1 MNKTK
6 ATKLTLK
13 DLISKKEQ
21 VLNGKKKTADLYI
34 KSLDSIITIEK
45 PTIETVIDASKIDTG
60 AESDKYLVYH
70 CIVEPNLKDKELQKA
85 YGCVEPTEI
94 LKIFE
99 DGEISSIAK
108 ECMNLAGYGGSVSV
122 VNDLKN

>member
-1 MNKTK
+1 MSKEK
-6 ATKLTLK
+6 MTKLTLK

-21 VLNGKKKTADLYI
+21 VLSGKKKTRNLYI
-34 KSLDSIITIEK
+34 KSLDGIITIEK
-45 PTIETVIDASKIDTG
+45 PSLETVVDASKIDSG
-60 AESDKYLVYH
+60 MESDKYLVYH

-108 ECMNLAGYGGSVSV
+108 ECMNLAGYNGSVSV
-122 VNDLKN
+122 VEDIKN